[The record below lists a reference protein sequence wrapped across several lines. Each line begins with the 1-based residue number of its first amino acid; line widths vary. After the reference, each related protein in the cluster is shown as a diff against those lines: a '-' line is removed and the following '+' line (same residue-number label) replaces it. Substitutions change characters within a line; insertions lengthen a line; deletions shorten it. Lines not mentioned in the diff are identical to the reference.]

1 LGSSLFGIRS
11 CIPAIGFES
20 LSFADLAFAL
30 LLIRNPFFMTRSD
43 GDGEEEERVVVD
55 VVHRLWRRK
64 KELSPNFFGTHHT
77 NVISA

>member
-1 LGSSLFGIRS
+1 
-11 CIPAIGFES
+11 
-20 LSFADLAFAL
+20 
-30 LLIRNPFFMTRSD
+30 MTRSD

-64 KELSPNFFGTHHT
+64 TELSPNFFGTHHT